1 MDGGQGVG
9 EGEGGGGE
17 MREGSCDWLCDY
29 FGTLGADKRCELLEY
44 LVTFAPLYRQR
55 RHEDLERLLAG
66 ITSPLE
72 RTEPSEPVS
81 EVRTIIS
88 GSPFKVAAT
97 ALISVTRLSKNVAAK
112 MMSRDHENTPSE
124 TEKLGTVCIRG

>member
-1 MDGGQGVG
+1 MP
-9 EGEGGGGE
+9 
-17 MREGSCDWLCDY
+17 EGSCDWLCEY
-29 FGTLGADKRCELLEY
+29 FGKLGADKRCELSEY
-44 LVTFAPLYRQR
+44 LDSFAPLYRQR
-55 RHEDLERLLAG
+55 KHEDLERLLAG

-97 ALISVTRLSKNVAAK
+97 ALIGVTRLSKNVAAK